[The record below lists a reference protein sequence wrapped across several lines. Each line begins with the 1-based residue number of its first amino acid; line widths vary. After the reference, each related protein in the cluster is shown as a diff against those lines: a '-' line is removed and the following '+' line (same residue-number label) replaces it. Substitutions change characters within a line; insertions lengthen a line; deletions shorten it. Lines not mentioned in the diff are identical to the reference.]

1 MKNNTMEWMKE
12 VSVKDVPLLL
22 TSAAGAVA
30 TYFGEILSAMPFL
43 ITVCFQI
50 YLKWR
55 KHKQLEKQHEEQ
67 HKLVI
72 KLLEEGRG
80 REIPK
85 EILKLN
91 LKEDENE

>member
-1 MKNNTMEWMKE
+1 MEWMKE
-12 VSVKDVPLLL
+12 ISTKDVPLLL

-30 TYFGEILSAMPFL
+30 TYFGEILSAMPFI

-50 YLKWR
+50 YLKYK
-55 KHKQLEKQHEEQ
+55 KHRQMEKHHDEQ
-67 HKLVI
+67 HKLVLR
-72 KLLEEGRG
+72 LLEEGRG

-91 LKEDENE
+91 LKEEDENE